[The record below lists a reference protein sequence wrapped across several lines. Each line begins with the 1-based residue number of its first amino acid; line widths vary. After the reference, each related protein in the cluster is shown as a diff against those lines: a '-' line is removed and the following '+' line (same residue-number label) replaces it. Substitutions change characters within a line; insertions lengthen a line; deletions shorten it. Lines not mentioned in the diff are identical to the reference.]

1 MEFINKFLK
10 KNIMKKTHVICLAV
24 CFLLVINP
32 IFSQKKGFHLGIKGG
47 VNANKIDG
55 VSFSDG
61 FEYNYLLG
69 GLIQIP
75 IAKKIS
81 IQPEVLFSE
90 SKTTASNNT
99 SQPFDPNNPNNK
111 NVTLDYLNIPVL
123 LNLGGAFKFQ
133 LGPQYS
139 IKINKSNTLLQNGGD
154 AFTTGD
160 FSICGGFQW
169 RLPILG
175 LHIGARY
182 LIGLSDISSASS
194 QDKWRSQSLQVS
206 TGFIF

>member
-1 MEFINKFLK
+1 
-10 KNIMKKTHVICLAV
+10 MKKVYMIGLMV
-24 CFLLVINP
+24 CSLLIMTP
-32 IFSQKKGFHLGIKGG
+32 AFSQKKGFHIGVKAG
-47 VNANKIDG
+47 VNANKING
-55 VSFSDG
+55 ISFSDG

-75 IAKKIS
+75 IAKKVS
-81 IQPEVLFSE
+81 IQPEVLFSQ
-90 SKTTASNNT
+90 SKITTSSNP
-99 SQPFDPNNPNNK
+99 SQPFNANDPNNK

-139 IKINKSNTLLQNGGD
+139 IKINKNNTFLQNGGD
-154 AFTTGD
+154 AFKTGD

-169 RLPILG
+169 RLPVLG

-182 LIGLSDISSASS
+182 LIGLSDINSVSS
-194 QDKWRSQSLQVS
+194 QNNWKSQSLQIS

>member
-1 MEFINKFLK
+1 
-10 KNIMKKTHVICLAV
+10 MKKMYVIGLVICLLSIMTPA
-24 CFLLVINP
+24 
-32 IFSQKKGFHLGIKGG
+32 FSQKKGFHLGIKGG
-47 VNANKIDG
+47 INANKIDG

-81 IQPEVLFSE
+81 IQPEVLFSQ
-90 SKTTASNNT
+90 SKTTASNNPA
-99 SQPFDPNNPNNK
+99 QPFSASNPNNK

-139 IKINKSNTLLQNGGD
+139 IKINKDNTLLQNGGD
-154 AFTTGD
+154 AFKTGD

-175 LHIGARY
+175 IHIGARY
-182 LIGLSDISSASS
+182 LIGLSDIGSVSS
-194 QDKWRSQSLQVS
+194 QDKWKSQSLQIS